1 MIDPVSILLALS
13 LGFVLER
20 SSMCT
25 VANVERL
32 VIRRR
37 ADGMLGLG
45 IAVSWSGVVLLGL
58 AALNPN
64 VVRLPTDFGLTP
76 ALIAGGI
83 VMGIGSA
90 MNGGCFVGS
99 VVRAGSGNLNFL
111 ATLLGIALGM
121 HWLDGSTTLPDEPTL
136 PAAATAI
143 RAVIWFGFLMIGA
156 GAILAA
162 VRRREHR
169 GVAWMERWPRAFALS
184 AAGILAGLMFARNP
198 DWTYAVAIDQLSHA
212 AERTVDWPGLAAPV
226 ALFIGALLGARISGR
241 FELRRPAPGPALR
254 SLAGGALMG
263 TGARLIPGGNDTLL
277 LWSIPGITVYG
288 IVAYAVMTGTIAATI
303 WGMRR

>member
-32 VIRRR
+32 VVRRR
-37 ADGMLGLG
+37 ADGLLGLG
-45 IAVSWSGVVLLGL
+45 VAVSWSGVVLLGL

-64 VVRLPTDFGLTP
+64 VVRLPIDFGLSP
-76 ALIAGGI
+76 ALIAGAI
-83 VMGIGSA
+83 VMGVGSA
-90 MNGGCFVGS
+90 INGGCFVGS

-111 ATLLGIALGM
+111 ATLVGIGLGM
-121 HWLDGSTTLPDEPTL
+121 HWLDGSTTLRDELTT
-136 PAAATAI
+136 PAAGMAI
-143 RAVIWFGFLMIGA
+143 RAVIWFGFLLIGA
-156 GAILAA
+156 GAIVA
-162 VRRREHR
+162 VILRREQR
-169 GVAWMERWPRAFALS
+169 LVAWRERWPRAFALS
-184 AAGILAGLMFARNP
+184 AAGILAGVMFARNP

-212 AERTVDWPGLAAPV
+212 AGRAIDWPGVAAPV
-226 ALFIGALLGARISGR
+226 ALFVGALLGARISGR
-241 FELRRPAPGPALR
+241 FRLRRPALAPGLR
-254 SLAGGALMG
+254 CLTGGALMG
-263 TGARLIPGGNDTLL
+263 SGARLIPGGNDTLL